1 MDYEKWDRRFLD
13 LAKTISSWSKDPS
26 TKIGAVITQDKK
38 IVSVGYNGLPSFV
51 PDDPEILNNR
61 ELKYEHVIHG
71 EVNAILQA
79 PKDGLFGST
88 LYVYPFLP
96 CSRCASMIIESNI
109 IRVVSFKNNVDRWEE
124 SIQRSKKFFELA
136 HVEVVEYLN

>member
-1 MDYEKWDRRFLD
+1 MNEKWDLRFLD
-13 LAKTISSWSKDPS
+13 LAKTISLWSKDPS
-26 TKIGAVITQDKK
+26 TKIGAVITQNKK

-51 PDDPEILNNR
+51 PDDPVILNNR

-79 PKDGLFGST
+79 PKDALFGST

-109 IRVVSFKNNVDRWEE
+109 IRVVSFKNNVPRWEE

-136 HVEVVEYLN
+136 DVQVEEYLN